1 MLSNDAACQ
10 REGLSVQWTYRGI
23 VARICSGVPTME
35 TVQVQFL
42 GSGDAFG
49 SGGRL
54 QTCICIRVSTS
65 TFLVDCGAS
74 SLIALRRFGVA
85 PNDMDMILLTHL
97 HGDHFGGIPF
107 FVLDAQLISK
117 RRRPLVIVGPPGTR
131 RRVVAAMDLFFPGS
145 SQVQQQF
152 SLEIREF
159 AFDQPHSLGDVIV
172 TPYRVQHPAGDPSL
186 ALRMECNGKTIT
198 YTGDTAWT
206 ENLIPA
212 AQGADLL
219 IAEAYFFEKNVKF
232 HLDFQTLLA
241 HLDELQPKRL
251 IVTHMSEDML
261 ARLDKIACEWAE
273 DGSSSKCTR
282 AIVILSFSRR

>member
-1 MLSNDAACQ
+1 MKK
-10 REGLSVQWTYRGI
+10 
-23 VARICSGVPTME
+23 
-35 TVQVQFL
+35 VQVQFL

-54 QTCICIRVSTS
+54 QTCIWIRASTS

-74 SLIALRRFGVA
+74 SLIALRRWGVV
-85 PNDMDMILLTHL
+85 PNDIDMILLTHL

-117 RRRPLVIVGPPGTR
+117 RSRPLVIVGPPGTQ
-131 RRVVAAMDLFFPGS
+131 RRVVAAMDIFFPGS
-145 SQVQQQF
+145 SQVQQKF
-152 SLEIREF
+152 SLEIQEF
-159 AFDQPHSLGDVIV
+159 AFDQPQTLGDVIV

-198 YTGDTAWT
+198 YTGDTQWT
-206 ENLIPA
+206 ETLLPA
-212 AQGADLL
+212 ARRADLL
-219 IAEAYFFEKNVKF
+219 IAEAYFFEKKVKF
-232 HLDFQTLLA
+232 HLDFQTLMA

-261 ARLDKIACEWAE
+261 ARLDAIPCECAE
-273 DGSSSKCTR
+273 DGKL
-282 AIVILSFSRR
+282 IEV